1 MRAIIAVLGLSLLLT
16 PDKSAAAPLQAKQ
29 PASPTAAS
37 TANSDLPKYTGPGSC
52 ASPSCHGAVQSRTE
66 TSVQQNEYSTWVV
79 KDKHA
84 RAFSILSSDV
94 AKRMTRLMGL
104 LSPDKEPRCL
114 ACHSLN
120 APDDQRARTFD
131 ASDGVSCESCHGP
144 ASNWLGPH
152 TTRGWTHE
160 KSVALGMKDLRDP
173 THRAENCLTCH
184 LGTKDKSVD
193 HELIAAGHPDL
204 YFELASFSA
213 AMPKHW
219 QESGEKPNAT
229 PNPGFDVRV
238 LAVGQAVQLRD
249 QLQRIGRN
257 AQSGTW
263 PEFSDLE
270 CFACHHS
277 LTNAENSW
285 QQQRG
290 YTNAPGTERRP
301 GNPPWN
307 TARYVVLRQLAN
319 EVDPNSARQL
329 EAEMNRLYT
338 LISSLS
344 ADRTLVAALAN
355 STSSLV
361 DQLVPKLNAAS
372 YDSAQTLRTLKAIV
386 NDADYISRRGERPA
400 EQSVMAVQS
409 LYQTYSATA
418 KPLHDAE
425 IQKAISGLFQQL
437 ENPSAYNAFKFADQ
451 LKGLARLLP

>member
-1 MRAIIAVLGLSLLLT
+1 MRAIAVLLGLSLLLT
-16 PDKSAAAPLQAKQ
+16 ADKSAAAQVKQ
-29 PASPTAAS
+29 EASAS
-37 TANSDLPKYTGPGSC
+37 AGAQNTELPKYTGPGSC
-52 ASPSCHGAVQSRTE
+52 ASPSCHGAVQARAE

-84 RAFSILSSDV
+84 RAFSNLSGDV

-114 ACHSLN
+114 GCHALN
-120 APDDQRARTFD
+120 APEEQRARTFD

-160 KSVALGMKDLRDP
+160 KSVALGMQDLRDP
-173 THRAENCLTCH
+173 ANRAENCLTCH

-193 HELIAAGHPDL
+193 HELIASGHPDL
-204 YFELASFSA
+204 YFELASFTA

-219 QESGEKPNAT
+219 KETVEKPNAT
-229 PNPGFDVRV
+229 PDPGFEVRM

-249 QLQRIGRN
+249 QLQRVSRN
-257 AQSGTW
+257 AQGGVW
-263 PEFSDLE
+263 PEFSDLD

-290 YTNAPGTERRP
+290 YSFSPGTARRP

-307 TARYVVLRQLAN
+307 LARYVVLRQVVN
-319 EVDPNSARQL
+319 EVDPDSGRQL
-329 EAEMNRLYT
+329 EAEMSRLYS
-338 LISSLS
+338 LVSSLN
-344 ADRTLVAALAN
+344 ADRTQVAALAN
-355 STSSLV
+355 STSSLAG
-361 DQLVPKLNAAS
+361 QLVPKLSSAS
-372 YDSAQTLRTLKAIV
+372 YDASRTLRTLKAIV
-386 NDADYISRRGERPA
+386 NDADYISRQGERPA

-409 LYQTYSATA
+409 LYTAYSATA
-418 KPLHDAE
+418 KPANDAE
-425 IQKAISGLFQQL
+425 IRQAISGLFQQL